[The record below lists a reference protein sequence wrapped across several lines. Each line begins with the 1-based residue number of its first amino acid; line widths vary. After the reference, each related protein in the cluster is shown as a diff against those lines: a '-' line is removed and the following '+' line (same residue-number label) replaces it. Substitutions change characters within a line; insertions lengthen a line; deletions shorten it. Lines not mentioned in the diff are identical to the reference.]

1 MHCLTLCLGKL
12 KPKQEEIRI
21 CVSRVLAH
29 GSSLGGQGRTGRAG
43 VAGERQQKSVMDP
56 ARAPRSQLLT
66 PWRARH
72 EGDASSEQNLPNYGI
87 WGCVSNRG
95 ISRRPLEKL
104 LGQRTSTLCDTV
116 VGFIA
121 PLASRLS
128 FCYFVDAH
136 TGGLLGQTVVSS

>member
-1 MHCLTLCLGKL
+1 MSIGFRHMPSQASFFIKHTHTHTHTHKMG
-12 KPKQEEIRI
+12 
-21 CVSRVLAH
+21 
-29 GSSLGGQGRTGRAG
+29 
-43 VAGERQQKSVMDP
+43 GERQQKSVMDP